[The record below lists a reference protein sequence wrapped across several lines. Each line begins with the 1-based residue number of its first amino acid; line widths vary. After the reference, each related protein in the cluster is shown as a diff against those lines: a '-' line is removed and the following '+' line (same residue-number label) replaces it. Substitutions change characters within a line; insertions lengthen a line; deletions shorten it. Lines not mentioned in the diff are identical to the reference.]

1 MADIRIDTSR
11 LTYTQFLIPELNSW
25 FEGADAPTI
34 RLKPGVYGFQQI
46 SGGSGPI
53 FRFEVRPDGLIDY
66 DPANEEFLDGRGTT
80 TLNVRGFTIT
90 LTGGRFPTTFCQW
103 KLGRAICPG
112 TARTS

>member
-1 MADIRIDTSR
+1 MASMLSSDPAVMG
-11 LTYTQFLIPELNSW
+11 IPTAILGGLRALMLVSSTV
-25 FEGADAPTI
+25 FTD
-34 RLKPGVYGFQQI
+34 FQQI
-46 SGGSGPI
+46 YGGSGPI
-53 FRFEVRPDGLIDY
+53 FTFEVGPDGLIDY